1 MQNELKKVGLVFKTD
16 GSVDFVKTMKEIN
29 GTLKENYED
38 FKLVQAQ
45 WDNSTKTSQK
55 LADKLNYLN
64 DAYDIQKDKVR
75 LLKTE
80 LEELENAEERDEE
93 AIRKK
98 RIALTQAET
107 SLQKYKNQIEDTSKK
122 IKLGTAD
129 LEDFAKKLDK
139 TGDKL
144 TNAGKK
150 MSVFSAAYA
159 GALGLAVKSA
169 IDFESA
175 FAGVEKT
182 VDATEEELNAL
193 KKGIRDMAKEIPAS
207 TTEISKVAEAA
218 GQLGIETDSILSFT
232 RTMID
237 LGETTNL
244 SAEEAATTLAR
255 FANVT
260 KMSQKDFDKL
270 GATIVDLGNN
280 FATTEAEIAQMG
292 MNLASAGTQ
301 IGMSQSDIMALATAL
316 SSVGLEAQAG
326 GTAFSK
332 VMIEMQ
338 LAAETGSDKLN
349 DFAKVAG
356 MSADEFAKAFKKDA
370 TGALMSFIDGLSKSG
385 EQGKSAIKV
394 LDDMKIKETRL
405 RDALLRSSNAS
416 DIFSEAIKIGSGA
429 WEDNI
434 ALTEE
439 AEKRYKT
446 AEANMQ
452 IFKNTINELAI
463 SFGEI
468 VLPYVTKFIDKLK
481 GVVEWLDKLSPTMK
495 NAILI
500 IGGIIAAIGPLL
512 IVLGSITKAI
522 SGIISIITFLIANP
536 LVLIIGAIVA
546 VIAIFVLFGDKIKE
560 VMDGVFEKITSVFD
574 NIKNFFEGSVFLGI
588 FAGVIQNFENILKA
602 VKRIFSG
609 IIDFIKGVFTG
620 DWKKAWNGVKNIF
633 GGIFDGL
640 LALAKAPL
648 NLIIGALNGLI
659 SGVNIV
665 IKGLNKIKLPDWDI
679 LGDLAGK
686 GINISTIGK
695 IPYLAKGGELLEGMA
710 MIAEAGP
717 ELLLQ
722 QGNRTKVLP
731 LSTGGGAI
739 PTEIVDYNKMTQSF
753 LKALNSCKL
762 KIDEDGFVRL
772 VDDRLLRV
780 V

>member
-665 IKGLNKIKLPDWDI
+665 IKGLNKIKIPDWVP
-679 LGDLAGK
+679 GVGGK
-686 GINISTIGK
+686 GININPIGK

-722 QGNRTKVLP
+722 QGNRTKVVP
-731 LSTGGGAI
+731 LTESGGSNQ
-739 PTEIVDYNKMTQSF
+739 TELIDYKKMAQAFMLALTNTKFTVD
-753 LKALNSCKL
+753 
-762 KIDEDGFVRL
+762 DDGFARIVK
-772 VDDRLLRV
+772 DELLKV

>member
-1 MQNELKKVGLVFKTD
+1 MQNELKKVGLVFKAD

-129 LEDFAKKLDK
+129 LEDFGKKLEK

-144 TNAGKK
+144 TKAGKK

-207 TTEISKVAEAA
+207 TTEISAVAEAA
-218 GQLGIETDSILSFT
+218 GQLGIETDNILEFT
-232 RTMID
+232 RVMID

-301 IGMSQSDIMALATAL
+301 IGMSQSDILALATAL
-316 SSVGLEAQAG
+316 SSV
-326 GTAFSK
+326 
-332 VMIEMQ
+332 
-338 LAAETGSDKLN
+338 D
-349 DFAKVAG
+349 
-356 MSADEFAKAFKKDA
+356 
-370 TGALMSFIDGLSKSG
+370 
-385 EQGKSAIKV
+385 
-394 LDDMKIKETRL
+394 
-405 RDALLRSSNAS
+405 
-416 DIFSEAIKIGSGA
+416 
-429 WEDNI
+429 
-434 ALTEE
+434 
-439 AEKRYKT
+439 
-446 AEANMQ
+446 
-452 IFKNTINELAI
+452 
-463 SFGEI
+463 
-468 VLPYVTKFIDKLK
+468 
-481 GVVEWLDKLSPTMK
+481 
-495 NAILI
+495 
-500 IGGIIAAIGPLL
+500 
-512 IVLGSITKAI
+512 
-522 SGIISIITFLIANP
+522 
-536 LVLIIGAIVA
+536 
-546 VIAIFVLFGDKIKE
+546 
-560 VMDGVFEKITSVFD
+560 
-574 NIKNFFEGSVFLGI
+574 
-588 FAGVIQNFENILKA
+588 
-602 VKRIFSG
+602 
-609 IIDFIKGVFTG
+609 
-620 DWKKAWNGVKNIF
+620 
-633 GGIFDGL
+633 
-640 LALAKAPL
+640 
-648 NLIIGALNGLI
+648 
-659 SGVNIV
+659 
-665 IKGLNKIKLPDWDI
+665 
-679 LGDLAGK
+679 
-686 GINISTIGK
+686 
-695 IPYLAKGGELLEGMA
+695 
-710 MIAEAGP
+710 
-717 ELLLQ
+717 
-722 QGNRTKVLP
+722 
-731 LSTGGGAI
+731 
-739 PTEIVDYNKMTQSF
+739 
-753 LKALNSCKL
+753 
-762 KIDEDGFVRL
+762 
-772 VDDRLLRV
+772 
-780 V
+780 